1 VRTYGSKI
9 YFKILFFGTAL
20 AGKTTSLKWLYR
32 NVIPEDMKITSE
44 IRSIE
49 TSFGQTLLFDFTP
62 IQISPHIVVRLFTAT
77 GQDYYLSTRR
87 MLFED
92 ADGIFFVVDCQ
103 KKELEHN
110 REFVVEFRR
119 YLDSIEKLR
128 QAEIIVLYNKI
139 DLEDTYPADELG
151 EKLGLNVYPGFEIS
165 ALTGINLR
173 ESFIFMV
180 RRLLERLE
188 QEARL

>member
-1 VRTYGSKI
+1 MRTYGSKI

-20 AGKTTSLKWLYR
+20 AGKTTTLKWLYR
-32 NVIPEDMKITSE
+32 NVIPEDMKMMSE

-49 TSFGQTLLFDFTP
+49 TSFGQTLLFDFAP
-62 IQISPHIVVRLFTAT
+62 IQISHYIVVRLFTAT

-92 ADGIFFVVDCQ
+92 ADGIFFVADCQ

-110 REFVVEFRR
+110 REFVVEFNR
-119 YLDSIEKLR
+119 YLDNVEKLR

-165 ALTGINLR
+165 ALKGINLR
-173 ESFIFMV
+173 ESFIFMI

>member
-1 VRTYGSKI
+1 VRYYGSKI

-20 AGKTTSLKWLYR
+20 AGKTTSLRWLYA
-32 NVIPEDMKITSE
+32 NVIPRDMKMTSE
-44 IRSIE
+44 IKSIE

-103 KKELEHN
+103 RKELEHN
-110 REFVVEFRR
+110 REFVVEFNR
-119 YLDSIEKLR
+119 YLDASEKLR
-128 QAEIIVLYNKI
+128 QSEIIILYNKI
-139 DLEDTYPADELG
+139 DLEDTYPAGELARLL
-151 EKLGLNVYPGFEIS
+151 KLDAYPGYEVS
-165 ALTGINLR
+165 ALKGVNLR
-173 ESFIFMV
+173 ESFVVMV

-188 QEARL
+188 QEARP

>member
-1 VRTYGSKI
+1 MRYYGNKV

-20 AGKTTSLKWLYR
+20 AGKTTSLRWLYG
-32 NVIPEDMKITSE
+32 NVIPQDMKMTNE
-44 IRSIE
+44 IKSIE

-77 GQDYYLSTRR
+77 GQDYYLSTRK

-110 REFVVEFRR
+110 REFVVEFNR
-119 YLDSIEKLR
+119 YLDNSEKLR
-128 QAEIIVLYNKI
+128 RAETIILYNKI
-139 DLEDTYPADELG
+139 DLEDTYPARELARLL
-151 EKLGLNVYPGFEIS
+151 KLDRYPGYEVS
-165 ALTGINLR
+165 ALKGINLR
-173 ESFIFMV
+173 ESFIIMV

-188 QEARL
+188 QEARP

>member
-1 VRTYGSKI
+1 VKTYGSKI

-20 AGKTTSLKWLYR
+20 AGKTTCLRWLYQ
-32 NVIPEDMKITSE
+32 NVIPKDMKMTSE
-44 IRSIE
+44 IKSIE

-62 IQISPHIVVRLFTAT
+62 IQISTYIVVRLFTAT

-110 REFVVEFRR
+110 REFVVEFNR
-119 YLDSIEKLR
+119 YLDNIEKLR
-128 QAEIIVLYNKI
+128 QSEIIILYNKI

-151 EKLGLNVYPGFEIS
+151 KLLGLNGYPAFEVS
-165 ALTGINLR
+165 ALKGINLR
-173 ESFIFMV
+173 ESFIVMV

>member
-1 VRTYGSKI
+1 VRYYGNKV

-20 AGKTTSLKWLYR
+20 AGKTTSLRWLYA
-32 NVIPEDMKITSE
+32 NVIPQDMKMTNE
-44 IRSIE
+44 IKSIE

-103 KKELEHN
+103 RKELEHN
-110 REFVVEFRR
+110 REFVVEFNR
-119 YLDSIEKLR
+119 YLDASEKLR
-128 QAEIIVLYNKI
+128 RSEIIILYNKI
-139 DLEDTYPADELG
+139 DLEDVYPARELG
-151 EKLGLNVYPGFEIS
+151 RLLMLDGYAGYEVS
-165 ALTGINLR
+165 ALQGINLR
-173 ESFIFMV
+173 ESFVVMV

-188 QEARL
+188 QEARP

>member
-1 VRTYGSKI
+1 MRYYGSKI

-20 AGKTTSLKWLYR
+20 AGKTTSLRWLYA
-32 NVIPEDMKITSE
+32 NVIPRDMKMTSE
-44 IRSIE
+44 IKSIE

-110 REFVVEFRR
+110 REFVVEFNR
-119 YLDSIEKLR
+119 YLDASEKLR
-128 QAEIIVLYNKI
+128 QSEIIILYNKI
-139 DLEDTYPADELG
+139 DLEDTYPAGELARLL
-151 EKLGLNVYPGFEIS
+151 KLDAYPGYEVS
-165 ALTGINLR
+165 ALKGVNLR
-173 ESFIFMV
+173 ESFVVMV

-188 QEARL
+188 QEARP

>member
-1 VRTYGSKI
+1 MRYYGNKV

-20 AGKTTSLKWLYR
+20 AGKTTSLRWLYS
-32 NVIPEDMKITSE
+32 NVIPRDMKMTSE
-44 IRSIE
+44 IKSIE

-110 REFVVEFRR
+110 REFVVEFNR
-119 YLDSIEKLR
+119 YLDGSEKLR
-128 QAEIIVLYNKI
+128 RSEIIILYNKI
-139 DLEDTYPADELG
+139 DLEDTYPARELG
-151 EKLGLNVYPGFEIS
+151 RLLNLEMYPGYEVS
-165 ALTGINLR
+165 ALKGINLR
-173 ESFIFMV
+173 ESFIVMV

-188 QEARL
+188 QEARP

>member
-1 VRTYGSKI
+1 VRSYGNKI

-20 AGKTTSLKWLYR
+20 AGKTTSLRWLYA
-32 NVIPEDMKITSE
+32 NVIPPDMKMTSE
-44 IRSIE
+44 IKSIE

-92 ADGIFFVVDCQ
+92 ADGVFFVVDCQ

-110 REFVVEFRR
+110 REFVVEFNR
-119 YLDSIEKLR
+119 YLENIEKLR
-128 QAEIIVLYNKI
+128 QAEIIILYNKI
-139 DLEDTYPADELG
+139 DLEDTCPSAELARH
-151 EKLGLNVYPGFEIS
+151 LGLDGYPSFEVS
-165 ALTGINLR
+165 ALRGINLR
-173 ESFIFMV
+173 ESFIDMV